1 MTTSAQM
8 GTAKA
13 WLVRLS
19 GPDMGDISLHAK
31 EDALR
36 IGRHDAC
43 EIRLPASAEKVSRFH
58 ARLIYDLHGWQIAD
72 MGSRWGTFVNGY
84 RLEPDRLVP
93 LSEGDLI
100 RITPWTFSFSHSQRP
115 NRGLASIDD
124 SENVQTLV
132 RQIGGDASR
141 KLQDDLLGL
150 LIEAAA
156 GIHAAEDEQT
166 LAKIVLEE
174 ACRGSGLTNA
184 AWLRPV
190 DADGRVEVVATR
202 SATDLPQRAALYSR
216 TLLQTASQGVVAE
229 LEATNPDAHQSESI
243 VINRISAAICVPLML
258 GQAIAGYLYLDSRGD
273 MYSQSGQYRGA
284 RPNAAAFC
292 LAMGR
297 MASLALSNLKR
308 KDIEHRHAVIQAD
321 LQAGAEAQRWILPKR
336 HGTCGAITYT
346 GESRPGLHLGGDFF
360 DVIPLDSDRM
370 AVSLGDVTGKGVSAS
385 VLMTTTQGF
394 LHAALQQHGDPHRAV
409 MDLCRFVHPRRPE
422 SKFVT
427 LWVGVFDA
435 AARTLRYVD
444 AGHGHALLIRADGS
458 IEPLSGG
465 GGLPI
470 GILDESD
477 YDAQTVALTE
487 GARALIVS
495 DGIVEQMRPALA
507 GESVSA
513 DSQFG
518 LEGAAEVLRRTP
530 PDADVIAELFKAVVA
545 HAGCEQLS
553 DDATAV
559 LVRW

>member
-1 MTTSAQM
+1 M
-8 GTAKA
+8 GA
-13 WLVRLS
+13 
-19 GPDMGDISLHAK
+19 ISISPK
-31 EDALR
+31 EGGLTL
-36 IGRHDAC
+36 GRHESCD
-43 EIRLPASAEKVSRFH
+43 IRFPADAEKVSRFH
-58 ARLIYDLHGWQIAD
+58 ARLTHDDHGWQIAD
-72 MGSRWGTFVNGY
+72 LGSSWGTFVNGC
-84 RLEPDRLVP
+84 RLQSEQVVLG
-93 LSEGDLI
+93 EGDLI
-100 RITPWTFSFSHSQRP
+100 RITPWTFSFSRSHRP
-115 NRGLASIDD
+115 RRGLELVDD
-124 SENVQTLV
+124 SVNVQTLV
-132 RQIGGDASR
+132 RQVAGDGGG

-156 GIHAAEDEQT
+156 GIHAAEDEKA
-166 LAKIVLEE
+166 LADIVLEE

-202 SATDLPQRAALYSR
+202 SNSDLPQRAALYSR
-216 TLLQTASQGVVAE
+216 TLLQTASRGVVAE
-229 LEATNPDAHQSESI
+229 LARSDTDSPQSESI

-258 GQAIAGYLYLDSRGD
+258 GQTVAGYLYLDSRGE
-273 MYSQSGQYRGA
+273 MYSSSGRYHGA

-292 LAMGR
+292 LAVGR

-321 LQAGAEAQRWILPKR
+321 LHAGAEAQRWILPKR
-336 HGTCGAITYT
+336 EGAFGSLAYI

-360 DVIPLDSDRM
+360 DVIPLDEHRL

-409 MDLCRFVHPRRPE
+409 MDLCRFIHPRRPE
-422 SKFVT
+422 NKFIT

-435 AARTLRYVD
+435 TARTLRYVD
-444 AGHGHALLIRADGS
+444 AGHGYAVLVRGDGAV
-458 IEPLSGG
+458 EQLSGG

-470 GILDESD
+470 GIMDESE
-477 YDAQTVALTE
+477 YDAQTIEMTD

-495 DGIVEQMRPALA
+495 DGIVEQMRPVSA
-507 GESVSA
+507 GEPLTGDV
-513 DSQFG
+513 QFG
-518 LEGAAEVLRRTP
+518 IDRTAEVLRHTGP
-530 PDADVIAELFKAVVA
+530 GEDVISALFDAVFA
-545 HAGCEQLS
+545 HAGAERLS